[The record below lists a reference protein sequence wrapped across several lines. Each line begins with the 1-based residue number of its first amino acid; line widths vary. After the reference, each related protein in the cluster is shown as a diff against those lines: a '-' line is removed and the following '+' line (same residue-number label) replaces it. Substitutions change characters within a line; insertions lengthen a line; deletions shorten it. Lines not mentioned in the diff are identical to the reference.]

1 VYVTDDNHST
11 KGRYGRLLVYI
22 FDNDGK
28 SFFNADM
35 VRWGYAFAEKRFPF
49 KYKKQFIR
57 YENKSRK
64 EKWGLW
70 GSCIIEC
77 RDVKCSTSQVE

>member
-1 VYVTDDNHST
+1 MYVTDDNHST

-35 VRWGYAFAEKRFPF
+35 VKWGYAFAYKRFPF
-49 KYKKQFIR
+49 KFKKQFIC
-57 YENKSRK
+57 YEKRAK
-64 EKWGLW
+64 KKKGRLLW
-70 GSCIIEC
+70 GGCSK
-77 RDVKCSTSQVE
+77 VKKKRNWKGWD